1 MTLPKTNDLVL
12 IFLSL
17 LDNRK
22 AAIQPVRCILKV
34 THSYLNSIRIISL
47 MWYPDTYLHVYSVSD
62 NVLFKL
68 HSVGRKELSIDTRC
82 SHPWSPVLFVELT
95 Q

>member
-1 MTLPKTNDLVL
+1 MVL
-12 IFLSL
+12 NFLSFL
-17 LDNRK
+17 NNQK
-22 AAIQPVRCILKV
+22 AAVYKSVQCTLRV

-68 HSVGRKELSIDTRC
+68 HSPVGRKELSIDTCC
-82 SHPWSPVLFVELT
+82 SYP
-95 Q
+95 

>member
-1 MTLPKTNDLVL
+1 
-12 IFLSL
+12 
-17 LDNRK
+17 
-22 AAIQPVRCILKV
+22 
-34 THSYLNSIRIISL
+34 

-62 NVLFKL
+62 NALFKL
-68 HSVGRKELSIDTRC
+68 HSVGRKELSIDTCC